1 MSNQLQIVGCPHCGG
16 TSGFTWKDYGITH
29 EKIQVW
35 GGSIEQR
42 EVVDMVYTRRAPVWA
57 RCIDCKKRVK
67 IDKSE
72 AGAP

>member
-1 MSNQLQIVGCPHCGG
+1 MTTPPEIVGCPHCHG

-42 EVVDMVYTRRAPVWA
+42 ETVEMHYTRQSPVWA

-67 IDKSE
+67 IEKSE
-72 AGAP
+72 GPLP